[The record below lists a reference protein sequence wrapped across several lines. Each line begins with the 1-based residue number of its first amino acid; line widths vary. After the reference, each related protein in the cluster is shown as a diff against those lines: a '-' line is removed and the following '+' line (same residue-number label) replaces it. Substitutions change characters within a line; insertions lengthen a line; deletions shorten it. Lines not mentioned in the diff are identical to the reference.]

1 MSTGKSEEYF
11 LGFLKVD
18 DRSGKG
24 LFNSMVDSIKSFCL
38 DVDDIRGQGYNN
50 GSNMKGV
57 QGRLL
62 NINLRA
68 LYMPCACH
76 SLNLTLCDMAKSCSK
91 AVSFFWNCST
101 DICTVFHFY
110 QEMECFT

>member
-1 MSTGKSEEYF
+1 MSLLVRCVNMSTGKSEEYF
-11 LGFLKVD
+11 LGFLKVYD
-18 DRSGKG
+18 TSGKG

-57 QGRLL
+57 QRRLL

-68 LYMPCACH
+68 LYMPCHVLAIV
-76 SLNLTLCDMAKSCSK
+76 L
-91 AVSFFWNCST
+91 
-101 DICTVFHFY
+101 I
-110 QEMECFT
+110 